1 MSILE
6 KLWKKKFEKRG
17 QQAVGMSFGMIF
29 AIFLIIVF
37 VVVAFISIK
46 HFLSLGQTATV
57 GAFYED
63 LQNGVDDAW
72 NGQSSSSEF
81 TIRLPDAIRQVC
93 FANLSAPITNGAAY
107 EEIVKNRPYFGDF
120 DPFGDFDLIFGAS
133 KLNLKFL
140 EIPVRYGS
148 RKYGTTQISRFRHGL
163 LLLKMAAMAYRK
175 LKAI

>member
-107 EEIVKNRPYFGDF
+107 EKIEIYELQDANTF
-120 DPFGDFDLIFGAS
+120 LIPPGEVR
-133 KLNLKFL
+133 
-140 EIPVRYGS
+140 EIPPW
-148 RKYGTTQISRFRHGL
+148 KLIHHL
-163 LLLKMAAMAYRK
+163 DIAAITLDENPYCVDATKKIIIKKGFYDK
-175 LKAI
+175 FVSIV